1 MKRIL
6 YLTLLFFISSS
17 ILYAQNALKN
27 ELSFSLNISSYKY
40 TESYYYNPSD
50 FDQSNLLGEKIEN
63 SVFNEG
69 DEIPVME
76 LNGVFIGAEMNYKY
90 FVSKRILLS
99 PSIQYRYGML
109 KYKSD
114 YYKIIGKQTETTT
127 ISGVKDHLLQLE
139 CPLGYSFS
147 FSKCRFVPEIGLG
160 YRYLYDNQRNGD
172 VKFDG
177 VTVSSKHTYNRFSQ
191 YIYIPIGGEIVYSLS
206 GDSFLSFFAQ
216 YNYFIRGKQTSLISD
231 GSDIYNDLV
240 SEQKSG
246 FGFVSNVEFEYRL
259 HSGKSVFVRPF
270 FELWD
275 IRKSE
280 SADPTK
286 DPEIEEMW
294 YEPDNTTTNLG
305 FCLGLVF

>member
-1 MKRIL
+1 MKRIH

-27 ELSFSLNISSYKY
+27 ELSFSLNTSSYKY

-50 FDQSNLLGEKIEN
+50 FEFSSLLGVANES

-90 FVSKRILLS
+90 FINKKILLS

-114 YYKIIGKQTETTT
+114 YYKIIGRLTETIT

-147 FSKCRFVPEIGLG
+147 FSKCRFIPEIGLG
-160 YRYLYDNQRNGD
+160 YRYLYDNQCDGD
-172 VKFDG
+172 AKLGG
-177 VTVSSKHTYNRFSQ
+177 VTVSNLQNSIRFSQ
-191 YIYIPIGGEIVYSLS
+191 YIYIPIGGEIVYDLS
-206 GDSFLSFFAQ
+206 RGSFVSFFAQ
-216 YNYFIRGKQTSLISD
+216 YNYFIRGKQTTLLSER
-231 GSDIYNDLV
+231 SDIYNDLV
-240 SEQKSG
+240 SAQKSG
-246 FGFVSNVEFEYRL
+246 FGLKSNVKFEYRL
-259 HSGKSVFVRPF
+259 DSGKSVFVRPF
-270 FELWD
+270 LELWD
-275 IRKSE
+275 IGKSE
-280 SADPTK
+280 STDPTK

-305 FCLGLVF
+305 FCLGVVF